1 MEQARC
7 WMWARANYSSRPHL
21 SAQIHRLIVGSS
33 YNQSWEEKAFAEDA
47 AGHLGG
53 CVWPPRSY
61 SCSFC
66 RREFGSAQAL
76 GGHMNVH
83 RRDRARLRQCSSIG
97 GEAGEKDQQ
106 HSNPCV
112 MVAMATEFYPP
123 QVNPNPNS
131 GFQHHL
137 AGSMEDSTPLHLVVD
152 PQLKLGDESL
162 GSKEACDGEERNC
175 RKRRRTETTLIFFR
189 KSFSCD
195 QQRLQPEA
203 LNHGTVEELDL
214 ELRLGDAPK
223 AKAEHMVG
231 KVSFVKKIRVHTTQ
245 DRNEDCLGCVKT
257 VLFPLIKGSFG
268 NAVTP

>member
-21 SAQIHRLIVGSS
+21 STQIHRLFFGSS

-66 RREFGSAQAL
+66 RREFRSAQAL

-83 RRDRARLRQCSSIG
+83 RRDRARLRQCSSVG
-97 GEAGEKDQQ
+97 GEAGEDQQ
-106 HSNPCV
+106 HPNPCL
-112 MVAMATEFYPP
+112 MVAMASEHPP

-131 GFQHHL
+131 GVPASSVPPRVPAAATKGNWTEDAVFSPSFSSSR
-137 AGSMEDSTPLHLVVD
+137 AGSMEHSTPLHLVLG
-152 PQLKLGDESL
+152 PQLKLGVENL
-162 GSKEACDGEERNC
+162 GSKKACDYEEQNRN
-175 RKRRRTETTLIFFR
+175 KRRRTETTPVFFM

-195 QQRLQPEA
+195 QRRVQPEA
-203 LNHGTVEELDL
+203 LNHDTVEELDL

-223 AKAEHMVG
+223 V
-231 KVSFVKKIRVHTTQ
+231 
-245 DRNEDCLGCVKT
+245 N
-257 VLFPLIKGSFG
+257 
-268 NAVTP
+268 

>member
-83 RRDRARLRQCSSIG
+83 RRDRARLRQSSPVSPRVP
-97 GEAGEKDQQ
+97 AAATK
-106 HSNPCV
+106 SNW
-112 MVAMATEFYPP
+112 TEDAVFSP
-123 QVNPNPNS
+123 S
-131 GFQHHL
+131 FSSSR

-223 AKAEHMVG
+223 AK
-231 KVSFVKKIRVHTTQ
+231 
-245 DRNEDCLGCVKT
+245 
-257 VLFPLIKGSFG
+257 
-268 NAVTP
+268 

>member
-131 GFQHHL
+131 GVPASPVSPRVPAAATKSNWTEDAVFSPSFSSSR

-162 GSKEACDGEERNC
+162 GSKEACDGEEQNC

-223 AKAEHMVG
+223 AK
-231 KVSFVKKIRVHTTQ
+231 
-245 DRNEDCLGCVKT
+245 
-257 VLFPLIKGSFG
+257 
-268 NAVTP
+268 